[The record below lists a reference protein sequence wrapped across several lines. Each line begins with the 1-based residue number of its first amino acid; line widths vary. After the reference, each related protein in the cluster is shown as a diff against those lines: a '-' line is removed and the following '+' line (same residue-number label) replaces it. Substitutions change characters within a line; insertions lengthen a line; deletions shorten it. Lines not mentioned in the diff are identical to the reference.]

1 MSQDHDITSAELE
14 REVAAQRLKVESSI
28 GELKDRLSPGQLLDE
43 ALNYAKDGGG
53 AFASNLG
60 QTVVNN
66 PLPAALLGV
75 SLAWL
80 MAGQNKTP
88 QPAAASAPH
97 LREPDYPYA
106 RISSPQVRRVG
117 HRADEHGQWWSE
129 FEAGEGQRYKA
140 KSNDKGDRLG
150 HFADDTGKMFSG
162 FIDDAGHRISRFQD
176 ESGNMLHEAAGW
188 ASHTWSDIRHGV
200 QDGLSSAADGVAH
213 AADDMAHS
221 ARDMG
226 RAMQKSSDQLTRQI
240 GSMFEQQPLVA
251 GALAFAA
258 GAALGA
264 ALPHTREEDRLV
276 GKASDDVRREAGHLA
291 ANVYETGKS
300 KVGEA
305 YDELTDTAG
314 EAYADVKER
323 VAHLGEDADETSG
336 SETDESA
343 PVARPG
349 DGESGAGTNPA
360 ASPYRH

>member
-1 MSQDHDITSAELE
+1 MSQDNDITSAELE
-14 REVAAQRLKVESSI
+14 REVAAQRLKVESRI
-28 GELKDRLSPGQLLDE
+28 DELKDRLSPGQLLDE
-43 ALNYAKDGGG
+43 ALHYAKDGGG

-60 QTVVNN
+60 QTVANN
-66 PLPAALLGV
+66 PLPATLLGV

-80 MAGQNKTP
+80 MAGQNK
-88 QPAAASAPH
+88 AAATPSTSTSH

-150 HFADDTGKMFSG
+150 HFADDTGKLFSG

-176 ESGNMLHEAAGW
+176 ESGNALHEAAGW
-188 ASHTWSDIRHGV
+188 ASHTWRDIRHGV
-200 QDGLSSAADGVAH
+200 QDGLSGAADSVSHAADG
-213 AADDMAHS
+213 MAHS

-240 GSMFEQQPLVA
+240 GSLFEQQPLVA

-276 GKASDDVRREAGHLA
+276 GKASDDLRREAGHMA
-291 ANVYETGKS
+291 SDAYQKGRE

-305 YDELTDTAG
+305 YEELTETAG
-314 EAYADVKER
+314 EAYAGAKER
-323 VAHLGEDADETSG
+323 VAQLGEDVEDEAESTPMTTRADAEAGTS
-336 SETDESA
+336 
-343 PVARPG
+343 
-349 DGESGAGTNPA
+349 TNPA